1 MTPAQMAET
10 HAAAFTGARPWSAD
24 EFEALLSNRF
34 THRAGDPRC
43 FAVYTLITDQV
54 ELLTIATHPDF
65 QRLGLARRCMELWQ
79 SQVTEQGAKRAFL
92 DVAEDNAAAIALY
105 QGCGYAVSGLRRGY
119 YLREA
124 GVRVD
129 AIALERALP

>member
-10 HAAAFTGARPWSAD
+10 HAAAFTEARPWSAD

-34 THRAGDPRC
+34 THQTGDRRC
-43 FAVYTLITDQV
+43 FAVYTLITEQV

-65 QRLGLARRCMELWQ
+65 QRQGLAKQCMELWH
-79 SQVTEQGAKRAFL
+79 SKAAAQGAEHAFL

-105 QGCGYAVSGLRRGY
+105 RSCGYVTCGFRRGY

-129 AIALERALP
+129 AIAMERALP